1 VFERILSYPG
11 DVIEGFES
19 RFRLAVSDMV
29 TYPATGVDSGDRAK

>member
-19 RFRLAVSDMV
+19 RIRLAVSDML
-29 TYPATGVDSGDRAK
+29 THHATRGASE